1 MAWLARRAKTLTV
14 LTATLLFFLLTLHA
28 NSSLALADAQAT
40 LKSLTLKTYLDGYVQ
55 VIHEMEVDDSY
66 PSVNVTLLGEP
77 QSLLIIDE
85 QGLPL
90 DFSIANSLTV
100 VDSLGCS
107 WIQAS
112 YFTQDLT
119 SKTGK
124 YWTLQTNVPINITII
139 LPSEASIIS
148 LNEVPDL
155 IESSEDQVTLVMPA
169 GQVEISYIAE
179 RSFIDEPA
187 SDAATWLLLLALSL
201 PLVLAVASA
210 VWFFSRGKTSKP
222 ETVETGRVD
231 VEKLFE
237 REKDLRQE
245 EIQVIRFLAEKNGSA
260 FEAEVYEML
269 ALPRTT
275 TWRLLKR
282 LEKMEIVEI
291 RKTRR
296 QNIVSVR
303 KKYLKKPDKQ
313 AF

>member
-1 MAWLARRAKTLTV
+1 
-14 LTATLLFFLLTLHA
+14 
-28 NSSLALADAQAT
+28 
-40 LKSLTLKTYLDGYVQ
+40 
-55 VIHEMEVDDSY
+55 
-66 PSVNVTLLGEP
+66 
-77 QSLLIIDE
+77 
-85 QGLPL
+85 
-90 DFSIANSLTV
+90 
-100 VDSLGCS
+100 
-107 WIQAS
+107 
-112 YFTQDLT
+112 
-119 SKTGK
+119 
-124 YWTLQTNVPINITII
+124 
-139 LPSEASIIS
+139 
-148 LNEVPDL
+148 
-155 IESSEDQVTLVMPA
+155 
-169 GQVEISYIAE
+169 
-179 RSFIDEPA
+179 
-187 SDAATWLLLLALSL
+187 
-201 PLVLAVASA
+201 

-260 FEAEVYEML
+260 FEADVYEML

-313 AF
+313 TSQPTPHPH

>member
-1 MAWLARRAKTLTV
+1 
-14 LTATLLFFLLTLHA
+14 
-28 NSSLALADAQAT
+28 
-40 LKSLTLKTYLDGYVQ
+40 
-55 VIHEMEVDDSY
+55 
-66 PSVNVTLLGEP
+66 LLGEP

-85 QGLPL
+85 QELPL
-90 DFSIANSLTV
+90 DFLLTNNLV
-100 VDSLGCS
+100 IVDSLGCS

-124 YWTLQTNVPINITII
+124 YWTLQANVPINTTII

-148 LNEVPDL
+148 LNAVPDL
-155 IESSEDQVTLVMPA
+155 IESSEGQVTLVMPA
-169 GQVEISYIAE
+169 GQVEISYVAE
-179 RSFIDEPA
+179 RSFIEEPA

-201 PLVLAVASA
+201 PLVLAVAGA

-260 FEAEVYEML
+260 FEADVYEML

-313 AF
+313 AS